1 MRGMLT
7 HTVRSGFVLLTL
19 VTLVT
24 GVVFFAGT
32 TASFAEDKAVKKE
45 LRPWIGVM
53 IQPLSDELKKKT
65 GAKVAG
71 GIYVVHADVDGPA
84 YKAGMRHGDVI
95 INAGAKSPST
105 VEEFIAFIQSQK
117 PGKTITFVVIRDGK
131 NKVIKI
137 RPEEREYPFN
147 PPRAKPDCR
156 ETLKV
161 LSEEGDKPEK
171 K

>member
-1 MRGMLT
+1 MTATLRNTL
-7 HTVRSGFVLLTL
+7 SWSLVLFLATTFLL
-19 VTLVT
+19 VTIN
-24 GVVFFAGT
+24 VV
-32 TASFAEDKAVKKE
+32 AVEKPSKKE

-65 GAKVAG
+65 SANVAS
-71 GIYVVHADVDGPA
+71 GIYIVHADEDGPA

-105 VEEFIAFIQSQK
+105 VEEFISFIQSQK

-137 RPEEREYPFN
+137 RPEEKEYPFN
-147 PPRAKPDCR
+147 LPKARPDCKD
-156 ETLKV
+156 TLKV
-161 LSEEGDKPEK
+161 LREDADGAK
-171 K
+171 KK